1 MTTSFKPSPNRYLGS
16 FNNTRPGML
25 SKVLDET
32 KLTYFDEPCIVS
44 FQYNKFAV
52 TYELYEHST
61 QGLKWVIDFSYDGK
75 ICCPRQFIPI
85 GLDGYSVL
93 LLKAVYA
100 KRLPFDLSQNIIQ
113 NRLSR
118 REIIDSHGLQK
129 ELLFHLQCILNMF
142 QIIDR
147 ILQTHGQ
154 TYKQYCAESKK
165 LRHQSEDTFNSFLF
179 FNACQIL
186 EESEM
191 EVGSKI
197 LNIGKE
203 LEQMQQ
209 LWG

>member
-1 MTTSFKPSPNRYLGS
+1 MTSSFNPNRYLGS

-32 KLTYFDEPCIVS
+32 KLAYFDEPCIVS
-44 FQYNKFAV
+44 FQYKKFAI
-52 TYELYEHST
+52 TYELYEHSS
-61 QGLKWVIDFSYDGK
+61 QGLKWVIDFTYDGK

-85 GLDGYSVL
+85 GLDGYSIL
-93 LLKAVYA
+93 LLKAAYA